1 MAEYLNL
8 GEPSWSKPNDEDIVR
23 FLDIDSTYCAD
34 ATRGRFYDGSFLEG
48 EFGWQGD
55 DRPSHDVELWDSEV
69 FREAARVDVTLLEIA
84 AESEVPSRAV
94 STVIARNVMVRYDP
108 VARLAASYVVRDFF
122 DCAAD
127 FVA

>member
-1 MAEYLNL
+1 M
-8 GEPSWSKPNDEDIVR
+8 G
-23 FLDIDSTYCAD
+23 STYGAD
-34 ATRGRFYDGSFLEG
+34 ATRGRFYDGSFLER

-84 AESEVPSRAV
+84 AESEVPPGTIR
-94 STVIARNVMVRYDP
+94 TVIARNVMVCYDP
-108 VARLAASYVVRDFF
+108 VTRLVARYVVRDFF